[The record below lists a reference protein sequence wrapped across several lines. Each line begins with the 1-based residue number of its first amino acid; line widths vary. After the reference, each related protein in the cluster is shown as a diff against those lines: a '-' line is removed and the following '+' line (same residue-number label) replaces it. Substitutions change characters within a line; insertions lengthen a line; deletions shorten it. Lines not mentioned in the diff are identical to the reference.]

1 MFDEEVSATFPIAGG
16 DIFDLRRISSTLT
29 DGLQR
34 FQQDPMTIGPVLT
47 VFLARDDMITIFVY
61 NVPATRTLLTNIL
74 HHGWRCQ
81 SKD

>member
-16 DIFDLRRISSTLT
+16 DIFDLRRISGTLT

-47 VFLARDDMITIFVY
+47 GDNFDWVWA
-61 NVPATRTLLTNIL
+61 LLGTGDAN
-74 HHGWRCQ
+74 
-81 SKD
+81 